1 MSHCQHKERSE
12 KVIPWDER
20 VSMLSIHPDAATRE
34 DVARM
39 AAEVETLRKELGT
52 YHAQDN
58 QEHRLIAKIEILEAQ
73 LEDEKEKAKN
83 LRKLAGMQKQYIRLM
98 SGQEGL
104 ISPRM
109 FESKE
114 RELRTKIAE
123 LERGLG

>member
-39 AAEVETLRKELGT
+39 AAEVETLHKELGT

-58 QEHRLIAKIEILEAQ
+58 QEHRLIAKIEILEGQ
-73 LEDEKEKAKN
+73 NET
-83 LRKLAGMQKQYIRLM
+83 LRELVWEFKQYIKFVID
-98 SGQEGL
+98 GAGPIGYDAYEEGDKIL
-104 ISPRM
+104 KDI
-109 FESKE
+109 
-114 RELRTKIAE
+114 RTKIAE